1 MKKGKLILFSAPS
14 GTGKGTVVEQL
25 LKLRDDIDLSISW
38 TTRAPRPGDEE
49 GVTYFFKT
57 EEEFEALIAQNG
69 FIEHAGV
76 YGKRYGTPRAFVQ
89 EKLDQGRC
97 VLLEIDTQGAL
108 QVMKNEPD
116 VLSIFLLPPSMAELK
131 RRLAGRGTESA
142 EKVAQRFA
150 FSYEELKQAEKYR
163 YCIINDDVQEAAKK
177 VSAVI
182 DAAGCEA
189 ALLKDHILNLQKETV
204 L

>member
-25 LKLRDDIDLSISW
+25 LKLRDDIDLSVSW
-38 TTRAPRPGDEE
+38 TTRAPRPGDKE

-57 EEEFEALIAQNG
+57 EEEFAALIAQNG

-76 YGKRYGTPRAFVQ
+76 YGKRYGTPRAFVR
-89 EKLDQGRC
+89 EKLDQGRS

-108 QVMKNEPD
+108 QVMENEPD
-116 VLSIFLLPPSMAELK
+116 VLSIFLLPPSMKELK
-131 RRLAGRGTESA
+131 RRLTGRGTESA

-163 YCIINDDVQEAAKK
+163 YCIVNDDVREAAKK

-182 DAAGCEA
+182 DAAGCET